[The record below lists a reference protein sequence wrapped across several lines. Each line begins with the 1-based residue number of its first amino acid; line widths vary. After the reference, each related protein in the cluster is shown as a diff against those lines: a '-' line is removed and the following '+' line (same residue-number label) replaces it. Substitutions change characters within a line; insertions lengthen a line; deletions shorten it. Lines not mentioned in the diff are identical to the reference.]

1 VTRRKG
7 QSISSVGDFKYFGL
21 ITYACLLAFGV
32 YLVTFHVLLVAEIIL
47 LVAGPILLAGLG
59 YILVHQLVFS
69 PLQWS
74 SDFRG
79 FGRFWLAFILVLVP
93 KLGW

>member
-1 VTRRKG
+1 MFLV
-7 QSISSVGDFKYFGL
+7 FG
-21 ITYACLLAFGV
+21 I
-32 YLVTFHVLLVAEIIL
+32 YLVAFPFHVLLVAEIIL

-59 YILVHQLVFS
+59 YILVHQSVFS

-79 FGRFWLAFILVLVP
+79 FGRFWLALLFGVGSQVGLVVGFL
-93 KLGW
+93 KLNRNVCDHPP